1 MQDSREFSQL
11 KQKSNS
17 SNEIPCLHC
26 VLLVVE
32 LSTDNCTYMRNYR
45 NISCNIYYQ
54 YALSLEIQFLSYFA
68 HVTYPKL
75 HEFWIHLKKNP

>member
-11 KQKSNS
+11 KQKKSNS

-26 VLLVVE
+26 VLLLVVE

-45 NISCNIYYQ
+45 NISCNIYQ
-54 YALSLEIQFLSYFA
+54 LMCSLFRV
-68 HVTYPKL
+68 HRTYL
-75 HEFWIHLKKNP
+75 MAIRGVEFTNEGAQN